1 MAGCSI
7 MCPMHSQ
14 QHCATQPFLT
24 IVSLVS
30 LALQFHV
37 PILFGECFPAVFMDG
52 HGGFEHFSACDFHG
66 FGYWLVWHSDTCFSS
81 VPGLTFMVS
90 DAIQWQQYDADL
102 SCLPQSFEGLDFQT
116 QVWYTNHLLSDI
128 AGADGSVAPMT
139 GKLAGMV
146 L

>member
-1 MAGCSI
+1 
-7 MCPMHSQ
+7 
-14 QHCATQPFLT
+14 
-24 IVSLVS
+24 
-30 LALQFHV
+30 
-37 PILFGECFPAVFMDG
+37 
-52 HGGFEHFSACDFHG
+52 
-66 FGYWLVWHSDTCFSS
+66 
-81 VPGLTFMVS
+81 MVS

-116 QVWYTNHLLSDI
+116 QVWYANHLLSDI